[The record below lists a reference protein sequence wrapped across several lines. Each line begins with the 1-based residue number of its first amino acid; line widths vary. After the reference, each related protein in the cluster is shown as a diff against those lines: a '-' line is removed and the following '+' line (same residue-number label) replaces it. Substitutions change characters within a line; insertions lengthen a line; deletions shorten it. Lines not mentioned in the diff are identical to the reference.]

1 MTVTRPSRAR
11 PRLGRG
17 LDALLPAASEALG
30 SGPPREVPIE
40 ALHPRPDQPRRCFD
54 STSLEELA
62 DSIRQYGILEPLLVR
77 PLIGREDYEVVAGE
91 RRWRAAQLAGLQ
103 RVPVVVHELTD
114 RDAFEIA
121 LVENIQ
127 REDLSPVETA
137 RALKRLTEE
146 FAYDIETLAKRLG
159 KDRST
164 LTNHLRLLKLPD
176 SVLEHIESSRLS
188 EGHGRALLG
197 APTPAILQ
205 KLTQKAIDEGWSV
218 RRTEHAVKAA
228 RNVTSTHGQSDT
240 STAPSKSTIATPN
253 TRALERRVANATG
266 CATVVKARSD
276 GSGTVSLSYHSL
288 DHLDS
293 LLKRLETPL

>member
-1 MTVTRPSRAR
+1 MTATRPSRAR

-17 LDALLPAASEALG
+17 LDALLPAATETVNLG
-30 SGPPREVPIE
+30 PAQELGIE
-40 ALHPRPDQPRRCFD
+40 ALRPRSDQPRRCFD
-54 STSLEELA
+54 SASLQELA
-62 DSIRQYGILEPLLVR
+62 ESIQTYGVLEPLLVR
-77 PLIGREDYEVVAGE
+77 PLIGRDDYEIVAGE

-103 RVPVVVHELTD
+103 RVPVVVHELND

-121 LVENIQ
+121 LVENVQ

-137 RALKRLTEE
+137 RALKRLTED

-164 LTNHLRLLKLPD
+164 LANQLRLLKLPD
-176 SVLEHIESSRLS
+176 AILEHIESSRLS

-197 APTPAILQ
+197 APTPALLR
-205 KLTQKAIDEGWSV
+205 KLTQKALDEAWSV
-218 RRTEHAVKAA
+218 RRTEQAVKAA
-228 RNVTSTHGQSDT
+228 RIAAEANDT
-240 STAPSKSTIATPN
+240 RTKGKSHQDSLIATPN

-266 CATVVKARSD
+266 CATVVKARPD

-288 DHLDS
+288 DHLDA
-293 LLKRLETPL
+293 LLKRLEKPM